1 MNIQELN
8 QLIPEPYREVSVPE
22 TLMYFRTGEVI
33 PITGQYIHNGDDF
46 IFKYSKNN
54 GVVDIQEIKLSDIP
68 QTIYTAEEWVQKY
81 FSSMEVIA
89 LTRLEQSIL
98 MQGKLLGPKMN
109 AVKQWLESM
118 MFAQPSNS
126 FSPAPYTYSETS
138 MEAAITLAS

>member
-1 MNIQELN
+1 MNINELN
-8 QLIPEPYREVSVPE
+8 QLIPDPYREVSVPE
-22 TLMYFRTGEVI
+22 TFLYYRNGTVF
-33 PITGQYIHNGDDF
+33 PISGQYISEDGDF
-46 IFKYSKNN
+46 LFKYSKNN
-54 GVVDIQEIKLSDIP
+54 GTVEIQEAKPLDVP

-98 MQGKLLGPKMN
+98 LQGKTLGPKMQ

-118 MFAQPSNS
+118 MFAAPSNN
-126 FSPAPYTYSETS
+126 FSSAPYTYSETS

>member
-1 MNIQELN
+1 MNINELN
-8 QLIPEPYREVSVPE
+8 QLIPDPYREITVPE
-22 TLMYFRTGEVI
+22 TFLYYRNGSVF
-33 PITGQYIHNGDDF
+33 PISGQYISENGDF

-54 GVVDIQEIKLSDIP
+54 GAVEIQEAKPSEVP

-98 MQGKLLGPKMN
+98 IQGKSLGLKMS

-126 FSPAPYTYSETS
+126 FAAAPYTYSETS
-138 MEAAITLAS
+138 MEAATTLAS